1 MLPIVAISALLLIG
15 LMFDTSDDSF
25 ENPDDSADQGG
36 DKDEVAER
44 FAFHEDPM
52 LGDFSLEISAG
63 IDVFAQGEEGV
74 PDVSPDEGAIMQA
87 DDPNPEDFIG
97 TDADEEIVTGIE
109 AYITA
114 TGGGDDTI
122 FGDEQGQIIRGDEG
136 NDTLFGRGGDD
147 RLSGGGG
154 DDIVYGGDGDDEING
169 YADED
174 TLYGGAGDDTIRGGL
189 LATDT
194 LFGGAGD
201 DILLPTNFSTQPTTE
216 TIFNVVSAGAGDD
229 LVYVSQGAA
238 VIELGEGSD
247 DVIVHARWDSG
258 QNDPV
263 ATITD
268 FDPDEDQVILGV
280 FARYHVFED
289 GTTAMDGTYTLTE
302 IETDQ
307 GPATLVEP
315 AVEDEA
321 LALNLNPDSVGYA
334 VLLGVTP
341 DEIQEGN
348 IRVIIASQPIYMGEA
363 DR

>member
-36 DKDEVAER
+36 DKDEVGER

-201 DILLPTNFSTQPTTE
+201 DILLSTNGIKATGFQPVRFS
-216 TIFNVVSAGAGDD
+216 VM
-229 LVYVSQGAA
+229 Y
-238 VIELGEGSD
+238 
-247 DVIVHARWDSG
+247 
-258 QNDPV
+258 
-263 ATITD
+263 
-268 FDPDEDQVILGV
+268 
-280 FARYHVFED
+280 Y
-289 GTTAMDGTYTLTE
+289 
-302 IETDQ
+302 
-307 GPATLVEP
+307 
-315 AVEDEA
+315 
-321 LALNLNPDSVGYA
+321 NLPSHF
-334 VLLGVTP
+334 
-341 DEIQEGN
+341 
-348 IRVIIASQPIYMGEA
+348 
-363 DR
+363 